1 MAESLTIRN
10 FGPIKE
16 IEIPILR
23 PLNVFVGPS
32 GSGKSTIMK
41 VLAAFQWLY
50 KMLCIRSYLKRS
62 GVKRSPFRFRVE
74 DLLKHNGLSGYMQPD
89 TEIIYRN
96 ESTELIYNRRSKLQG
111 ANTLVPPQ
119 EISLEKIAF
128 ISDKRM
134 TIPNILSG
142 MINIRHGL
150 FYLEDT
156 LENFMLAWDAIPS
169 TGVDYIGV
177 KFETKRTGAGR
188 RIMVVPLSDDAKAYA
203 LPLHEASSGIQSV
216 SAVHYIAEYF
226 ARHYDLVNSINSSVL
241 SYLSRS
247 DSLSDFKTQTN
258 IGDFPRRRITL
269 HIEEPE
275 LSLFP
280 DNQTGLMEY
289 LYRNFFSAEERPDH
303 IAFQLNVATH
313 SPYLVNHLNLMFK
326 AAETRRPING
336 ATLNFED
343 VNLFYLH
350 SGVLNDM
357 RLLNAPIM
365 NTDVLSNTIENIY
378 ELYDALTETSTV
390 E

>member
-156 LENFMLAWDAIPS
+156 LENFMHAWDAIPS
-169 TGVDYIGV
+169 TDVDYLGV

-188 RIMVVPLSDDAKAYA
+188 RIMVVPISDDAKAYA

-289 LYRNFFSAEERPDH
+289 LYRNFFRPASRTDNTV
-303 IAFQLNVATH
+303 FQLNVATH
-313 SPYLVNHLNLMFK
+313 SPYVVNHLNLMFK
-326 AAETRRPING
+326 AAETGQTING
-336 ATLNFED
+336 ASLNFEA

-350 SGVLNDM
+350 NGTLSDL

-365 NTDVLSNTIENIY
+365 NTDVLSDTIESIY
-378 ELYDALTETSTV
+378 ELYDALTETTAQK
-390 E
+390 

>member
-169 TGVDYIGV
+169 TEVDYLGV

-188 RIMVVPLSDDAKAYA
+188 RIMVVPLSDDAKDYA

-226 ARHYDLVNSINSSVL
+226 ARHYDLVKSINSSVL
-241 SYLSRS
+241 NYLSRT

>member
-16 IEIPILR
+16 IEIPNLQ

-156 LENFMLAWDAIPS
+156 LENFMLAWDAITS
-169 TGVDYIGV
+169 TEVDYLGV

-188 RIMVVPLSDDAKAYA
+188 RIMVVPLSDDAKDYA

-303 IAFQLNVATH
+303 TAFQLNVATH

>member
-156 LENFMLAWDAIPS
+156 LENFMLAWDAITS
-169 TGVDYIGV
+169 TEVDYLGV

-226 ARHYDLVNSINSSVL
+226 AHHYDLVNSINSSVL

-289 LYRNFFSAEERPDH
+289 LYRNFFSVERRSDRT
-303 IAFQLNVATH
+303 AFQLNVATH

-326 AAETRRPING
+326 AAATRQPVNG
-336 ATLNFED
+336 ASLNFDE

-350 SGVLNDM
+350 NGMLNDL

-365 NTDVLSNTIENIY
+365 NTDVLSDTIERIY
-378 ELYDALTETSTV
+378 ELYDALTETTA

>member
-156 LENFMLAWDAIPS
+156 LEIFMLAWDAIPS
-169 TGVDYIGV
+169 TEVDYLGV

-241 SYLSRS
+241 SYLSRT

>member
-119 EISLEKIAF
+119 EISLEKVAF

-156 LENFMLAWDAIPS
+156 LEIFMLAWDAIPS
-169 TGVDYIGV
+169 TEVDYLGV

-378 ELYDALTETSTV
+378 ELYDALTETTA

>member
-156 LENFMLAWDAIPS
+156 LEIFMLAWDAIPS
-169 TGVDYIGV
+169 TEVDYLGV

-378 ELYDALTETSTV
+378 ELYDALTETTA

>member
-1 MAESLTIRN
+1 M
-10 FGPIKE
+10 
-16 IEIPILR
+16 
-23 PLNVFVGPS
+23 LN
-32 GSGKSTIMK
+32 
-41 VLAAFQWLY
+41 
-50 KMLCIRSYLKRS
+50 
-62 GVKRSPFRFRVE
+62 
-74 DLLKHNGLSGYMQPD
+74 
-89 TEIIYRN
+89 
-96 ESTELIYNRRSKLQG
+96 
-111 ANTLVPPQ
+111 
-119 EISLEKIAF
+119 
-128 ISDKRM
+128 
-134 TIPNILSG
+134 
-142 MINIRHGL
+142 
-150 FYLEDT
+150 
-156 LENFMLAWDAIPS
+156 
-169 TGVDYIGV
+169 
-177 KFETKRTGAGR
+177 
-188 RIMVVPLSDDAKAYA
+188 
-203 LPLHEASSGIQSV
+203 
-216 SAVHYIAEYF
+216 
-226 ARHYDLVNSINSSVL
+226 
-241 SYLSRS
+241 YLSRT

-378 ELYDALTETSTV
+378 ELYDALTETTA

>member
-156 LENFMLAWDAIPS
+156 LENFMLAWDAITS
-169 TGVDYIGV
+169 TEVDYLGV

-289 LYRNFFSAEERPDH
+289 LYRNFFSVERRSDRT
-303 IAFQLNVATH
+303 AFQLNVATH

-378 ELYDALTETSTV
+378 ELYDALTVTSTV

>member
-169 TGVDYIGV
+169 TEVDYLGV

-188 RIMVVPLSDDAKAYA
+188 RIMVVTLSDDAKDYA

-226 ARHYDLVNSINSSVL
+226 ARHYDLVKSINSSVL
-241 SYLSRS
+241 NYLSRT

>member
-169 TGVDYIGV
+169 TEVDYLGV

-226 ARHYDLVNSINSSVL
+226 ARHYDLVKSINSSVL
-241 SYLSRS
+241 NYLSRT

>member
-119 EISLEKIAF
+119 EISLEKVAF

-169 TGVDYIGV
+169 TEVDYLGV

>member
-156 LENFMLAWDAIPS
+156 LEIFMLAWDAIPS
-169 TGVDYIGV
+169 TEVDYLGV

>member
-16 IEIPILR
+16 IEIPNLQ

-50 KMLCIRSYLKRS
+50 KMLCIRSYLKSS

-74 DLLKHNGLSGYMQPD
+74 DLLKRNGLIGYMQPD

-96 ESTELIYNRRSKLQG
+96 ESSELRYNRRRKLQG

-119 EISLEKIAF
+119 EVSLEKIAF

-156 LENFMLAWDAIPS
+156 LENFMHAWDAIPS
-169 TGVDYIGV
+169 TDVDYLGV

-188 RIMVVPLSDDAKAYA
+188 RIMVVPISDATKGYS
-203 LPLHEASSGIQSV
+203 LPLHEASSGIQCV

-226 ARHYDLVNSINSSVL
+226 AHHYDLVKSINSSVL
-241 SYLSRS
+241 NYLSRT

-275 LSLFP
+275 LGLFP

>member
-1 MAESLTIRN
+1 MAESLTIRD

-156 LENFMLAWDAIPS
+156 LEIFMLAWDAIPS
-169 TGVDYIGV
+169 TEVDYLGV

>member
-156 LENFMLAWDAIPS
+156 LEIFMLAWDAIPS
-169 TGVDYIGV
+169 TEVDYLGV

-188 RIMVVPLSDDAKAYA
+188 RIMVVPISDDAKAYA

-226 ARHYDLVNSINSSVL
+226 AHHYDLVNSINSSVL

-289 LYRNFFSAEERPDH
+289 LYRNFFSVERRSDRT
-303 IAFQLNVATH
+303 AFQLNVATH

-357 RLLNAPIM
+357 CLLNAPIM

>member
-169 TGVDYIGV
+169 TEVDYLGV

-188 RIMVVPLSDDAKAYA
+188 RIMVVPLSDDAKDYA

>member
-96 ESTELIYNRRSKLQG
+96 ESTELIYNRRRKLQG

-156 LENFMLAWDAIPS
+156 LENFMLAWDAITS
-169 TGVDYIGV
+169 TEVDYLGV

-188 RIMVVPLSDDAKAYA
+188 RIMVVPLSDDAKDYA

-289 LYRNFFSAEERPDH
+289 LYRNFFSVGRRSDRT
-303 IAFQLNVATH
+303 AFQLNVATH

>member
-1 MAESLTIRN
+1 
-10 FGPIKE
+10 
-16 IEIPILR
+16 
-23 PLNVFVGPS
+23 
-32 GSGKSTIMK
+32 
-41 VLAAFQWLY
+41 
-50 KMLCIRSYLKRS
+50 
-62 GVKRSPFRFRVE
+62 
-74 DLLKHNGLSGYMQPD
+74 
-89 TEIIYRN
+89 
-96 ESTELIYNRRSKLQG
+96 
-111 ANTLVPPQ
+111 
-119 EISLEKIAF
+119 
-128 ISDKRM
+128 
-134 TIPNILSG
+134 
-142 MINIRHGL
+142 
-150 FYLEDT
+150 
-156 LENFMLAWDAIPS
+156 
-169 TGVDYIGV
+169 
-177 KFETKRTGAGR
+177 
-188 RIMVVPLSDDAKAYA
+188 MVVPISDATKGYS
-203 LPLHEASSGIQSV
+203 LPLHEASSGIQCV

-226 ARHYDLVNSINSSVL
+226 AHHYDLVKSINSSVL
-241 SYLSRS
+241 NYLSRT

>member
-156 LENFMLAWDAIPS
+156 LEIFMLAWDAIPS
-169 TGVDYIGV
+169 TEVDYLGV

-365 NTDVLSNTIENIY
+365 NTDVLSDTIERIY
-378 ELYDALTETSTV
+378 ELYDALTETTA

>member
-156 LENFMLAWDAIPS
+156 LEIFMLAWDAIPS
-169 TGVDYIGV
+169 TEVDYIGV

>member
-156 LENFMLAWDAIPS
+156 LEIFMLAWDAIPS
-169 TGVDYIGV
+169 TEVDYLGV

-289 LYRNFFSAEERPDH
+289 LYRNFFSAEERRDH

>member
-169 TGVDYIGV
+169 TEVDYLGV

-188 RIMVVPLSDDAKAYA
+188 RIMVVPLSDDATDYA